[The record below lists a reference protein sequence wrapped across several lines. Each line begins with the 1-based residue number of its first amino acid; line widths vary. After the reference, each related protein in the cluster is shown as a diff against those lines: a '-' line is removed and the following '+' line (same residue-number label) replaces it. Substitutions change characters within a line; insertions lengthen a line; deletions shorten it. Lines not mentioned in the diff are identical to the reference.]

1 MAHNRYFIINA
12 DDNNLNDIIT
22 VSVGEL
28 KTQRY
33 SINGEKIVV
42 KLHKG
47 DHNNYAFLSQY
58 PEYNHGEILYIM
70 QSTEWTQNIEQ
81 DA

>member
-12 DDNNLNDIIT
+12 DDNNLNDIIS

-33 SINGEKIVV
+33 SLDNTQIVI
-42 KLHKG
+42 KLYEN
-47 DHNNYAFLSQY
+47 DHNNYPFLSQY
-58 PEYNHGEILYIM
+58 TEYNHHDILEVM
-70 QSTEWTQNIEQ
+70 QTDKWTQNIEQ

>member
-1 MAHNRYFIINA
+1 MAHNRYFIVNA
-12 DDNNLNDIIT
+12 NDENINDIID

-47 DHNNYAFLSQY
+47 NHNNYPFLSQY
-58 PEYNHGEILYIM
+58 PECNHGEILYIM
-70 QSTEWTQNIEQ
+70 QSSEWTQNIEQ